1 MGRAWRRI
9 AKICVAE
16 CVVDRKAVL
25 EGMNGQSEAGAFR
38 WVSETAACHLK
49 PLEERTIGS
58 CSDPGTIQVQVRR
71 TP

>member
-25 EGMNGQSEAGAFR
+25 EGMVN
-38 WVSETAACHLK
+38 LK
-49 PLEERTIGS
+49 QVP
-58 CSDPGTIQVQVRR
+58 SDG
-71 TP
+71 